1 MSAKQAIPQFIHPDA
16 PLPKNTYTIVV
27 QGPYDG
33 AVCFKLYNQFLLLF
47 KQIKKKQIKKYRRPN
62 LLLKIKLNL
71 KVSIKLSAREQ
82 VIN

>member
-1 MSAKQAIPQFIHPDA
+1 MSAKQAIPQFIYPDA

-47 KQIKKKQIKKYRRPN
+47 KQIKKYRRPN